1 LAVPAVRA
9 QRPVGYSK
17 YYRRYLLEG
26 ISLVLRREPGLVA
39 TLSEDVG
46 KLAASIVNGPDA
58 ILMEVDQ
65 TVSILEELQL
75 ERKEF
80 RQVLEAIAFG
90 PRLIAIAARDGSDA
104 QTVREVQKRA
114 IAALDSVV
122 SIK

>member
-1 LAVPAVRA
+1 
-9 QRPVGYSK
+9 
-17 YYRRYLLEG
+17 
-26 ISLVLRREPGLVA
+26 
-39 TLSEDVG
+39 
-46 KLAASIVNGPDA
+46 
-58 ILMEVDQ
+58 MEVDQ

-80 RQVLEAIAFG
+80 RQVLEAIAYG